1 MLMQIDDYVGRLLDA
16 LEDAGVADNTI
27 FIFTSDNG
35 GEMFM
40 PAHGFT
46 GPWREHTLLVWRDL

>member
-1 MLMQIDDYVGRLLDA
+1 MQVDHYVGQLLDA
-16 LEDAGVADNTI
+16 LKKAGVSDNTI

-35 GEMFM
+35 GEMFV

-46 GPWREHTLLVWRDL
+46 RPMAR

>member
-1 MLMQIDDYVGRLLDA
+1 MIMLTSIDA
-16 LEDAGVADNTI
+16 LENAGVADNTI

-46 GPWREHTLLVWRDL
+46 GPWRGTYFTGLEDL

>member
-1 MLMQIDDYVGRLLDA
+1 MLLQIDDYVASIRRIKN
-16 LEDAGVADNTI
+16 AGVADNTI

-40 PAHGFT
+40 PAHGFKVH
-46 GPWREHTLLVWRDL
+46 GGEHTLLVWRDL